1 MSPAAPRDTT
11 TERVIGPAREGP
23 TVAGAGYGSRPA
35 PLQGSHD
42 TRPDWAQTVH
52 ASTGDGA
59 PAVLEALRTTRVP
72 SHVAHLIRPLPLQ
85 AQHIPPLVIVPR

>member
-1 MSPAAPRDTT
+1 VSPAAPRETT
-11 TERVIGPAREGP
+11 TERVIGPALP
-23 TVAGAGYGSRPA
+23 AVAGAGYGSRPA

-59 PAVLEALRTTRVP
+59 PTVLEALRTTRVP
-72 SHVAHLIRPLPLQ
+72 SQVAHLIRPLPLQ
-85 AQHIPPLVIVPR
+85 AQHIPPLVIVRR